1 MDCGGIEAGC
11 DFEVAALR
19 HRQPTD
25 SRHLSLTDL
34 LPAGLEPLM
43 AVALVVLSFMTSLI
57 TATFSLGGGSLM
69 VAVLALVF
77 PPTVVVPLHGAIQL
91 GSNAGRALVQRG
103 HIQWRFVLWISLGGS
118 VGTIVGGQFA
128 SRLPETALQ
137 IVIAAFVLLTTWLP
151 QPRIVGRSR
160 VAQVVGGGVIAAVS
174 MVVGATG
181 PLVAVFIKGLADRR
195 HLVATHAMLMTL
207 QNSFKVAM
215 FVLLGFAFAAYLPLI
230 VAMIASGF
238 AGTAIGSRLLV
249 KVPESA
255 FRWGFKIVLTLVALD
270 LLREALF

>member
-1 MDCGGIEAGC
+1 M
-11 DFEVAALR
+11 
-19 HRQPTD
+19 
-25 SRHLSLTDL
+25 SLTDL
-34 LPAGLEPLM
+34 LPADLPLTT
-43 AVALVVLSFMTSLI
+43 ALALVALSFVTSLI

-77 PPTVVVPLHGAIQL
+77 PPTVVVPLHGTIQL
-91 GSNAGRALVQRG
+91 GSNAGRAVVQRG
-103 HIQWRFVLWISLGGS
+103 HIQWSFVLWISLGGL

-137 IVIAAFVLLTTWLP
+137 IAIASFVLLTTWLP
-151 QPRIVGRSR
+151 QPKIVGKSR
-160 VAQVVGGGVIAAVS
+160 VAQVIGGAVIAAVS

-195 HLVATHAMLMTL
+195 QLVATHAMLMTL
-207 QNSFKVAM
+207 QNSFKVVM
-215 FVLLGFAFAAYLPLI
+215 FVVLGFAFADYLPLI
-230 VAMIASGF
+230 VAMILSGF
-238 AGTAIGSRLLV
+238 VGTTIGSRLLV
-249 KVPESA
+249 KVPEAA